1 MMEDE
6 DLLLSNFNEEEES
19 SSNTEIEITIL
30 FTSGDKLK
38 IKVQKTWTILRVIEE
53 IKKHTVVED
62 DELEDGSSTKIKIS
76 GNHIKLICKGR
87 FLIPSQTI
95 TQSHVHKGESIH
107 CLCSKVSSNSKNDA
121 HGSSTFHRSIPDRQN
136 QSDVGDDEHTG
147 LLDTRRIFNQ
157 THDDDADIEE
167 HLRIRRGFET
177 MMDAGFSEEAI
188 REFRNQFY
196 VTRPNLLRDVQEGRM
211 TLSELQDIEEAW
223 MEQEVQHPL
232 MQPASEGTVVLGHYE
247 GGQYDFFFGILLGFF
262 LGVIVF
268 LWRKERAVPHTF
280 TMGVIL
286 GVMANIILATI
297 YVFISLV

>member
-1 MMEDE
+1 
-6 DLLLSNFNEEEES
+6 
-19 SSNTEIEITIL
+19 
-30 FTSGDKLK
+30 
-38 IKVQKTWTILRVIEE
+38 
-53 IKKHTVVED
+53 
-62 DELEDGSSTKIKIS
+62 
-76 GNHIKLICKGR
+76 
-87 FLIPSQTI
+87 
-95 TQSHVHKGESIH
+95 
-107 CLCSKVSSNSKNDA
+107 
-121 HGSSTFHRSIPDRQN
+121 
-136 QSDVGDDEHTG
+136 
-147 LLDTRRIFNQ
+147 
-157 THDDDADIEE
+157 
-167 HLRIRRGFET
+167 

-286 GVMANIILATI
+286 GVMANIILA
-297 YVFISLV
+297 